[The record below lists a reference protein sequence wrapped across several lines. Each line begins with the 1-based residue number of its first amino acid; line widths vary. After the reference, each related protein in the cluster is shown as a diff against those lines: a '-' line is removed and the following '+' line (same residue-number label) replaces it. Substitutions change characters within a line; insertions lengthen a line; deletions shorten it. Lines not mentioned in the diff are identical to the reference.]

1 MNEILLALL
10 LAISSRPALTSSE
23 CAVAKTAEHTYWTHM
38 YLVDEYPEPL
48 PFLHGIVKAAGAEDT
63 TLDGVLVEVFDHPEI
78 ALQTHGSQT
87 GKRQKRLGACITGK
101 DGRFSFDPKAGKYEL
116 RFSRYDCNVK
126 AVIVEVSKKAH
137 NKTRIEVILEAA
149 T

>member
-1 MNEILLALL
+1 MRSFSHYCWLSLRDQHSRLLNARSPRAQNTLIGL
-10 LAISSRPALTSSE
+10 TCISWTNTLNLCLFSTVLSRQRE
-23 CAVAKTAEHTYWTHM
+23 QR
-38 YLVDEYPEPL
+38 
-48 PFLHGIVKAAGAEDT
+48 I
-63 TLDGVLVEVFDHPEI
+63 HPEI